1 MEKKILIIEDE
12 VRISQLLKMYL
23 ERELFLTDVV
33 DNGDDGLERAIQ
45 EDFDLI
51 LLDVLMPGKDGYMV
65 LEEIRRIKNTPVIM
79 LSAKGG
85 ENEIQRA
92 YDLGVN
98 QYILKPFSPRNVV
111 AKIKQLFLE

>member
-1 MEKKILIIEDE
+1 
-12 VRISQLLKMYL
+12 
-23 ERELFLTDVV
+23 
-33 DNGDDGLERAIQ
+33 
-45 EDFDLI
+45 
-51 LLDVLMPGKDGYMV
+51 
-65 LEEIRRIKNTPVIM
+65 M